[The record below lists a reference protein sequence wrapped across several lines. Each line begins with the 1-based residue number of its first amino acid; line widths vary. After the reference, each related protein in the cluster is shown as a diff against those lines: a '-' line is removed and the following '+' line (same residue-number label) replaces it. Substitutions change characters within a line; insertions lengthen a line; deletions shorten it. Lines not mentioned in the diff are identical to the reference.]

1 MIFAILE
8 LMFLVK
14 EKEESRMK
22 DFLFSHLSE
31 IIVLIVGII
40 NVLLTIFVRKV
51 TVKDT
56 VFEQAVLRLP
66 DLINKAESMNVKGS
80 EKKTFVLSAIIAFIC
95 QFTGKSEEDVH
106 HLYYSRLDS
115 IIESILS
122 TPQKKEVVK

>member
-1 MIFAILE
+1 MIFEILE

-14 EKEESRMK
+14 EKEESKMK
-22 DFLFSHLSE
+22 DFLFNHLSE
-31 IIVLIVGII
+31 IIVLIVGLLNI
-40 NVLLTIFVRKV
+40 LLTVFVRKV

-106 HLYYSRLDS
+106 HSYYSRLDS

-122 TPQKKEVVK
+122 TPKKKEVEK